1 MIWITGVGCQ
11 LIWHRS
17 IGSIQSSKHRL
28 KFQMFNLFLPNRL
41 HFYSQ
46 LNLHNCLHFIRIAFK
61 FRWRYFSS
69 WNYFMKNQQISWE
82 TTNHL
87 VTVISIEIIQIFSF
101 IRVEFKFFQINNT
114 QIVRSIVNRMAI
126 FFFKLFQNSWQFQSD
141 MVSFFSHRWR
151 TQKSFIRSE
160 CRAMVCFECWK
171 HIGLAVIEIV
181 RAEYSD
187 IGPMQQVSL
196 ILSRDLI

>member
-1 MIWITGVGCQ
+1 
-11 LIWHRS
+11 
-17 IGSIQSSKHRL
+17 
-28 KFQMFNLFLPNRL
+28 
-41 HFYSQ
+41 
-46 LNLHNCLHFIRIAFK
+46 
-61 FRWRYFSS
+61 
-69 WNYFMKNQQISWE
+69 MKNQQISWE

-114 QIVRSIVNRMAI
+114 QIVRSIVNRIAI